1 MGKSSLKILDASQP
15 TLFRYVGYKIIIYNL
30 VYLSIKHFKDDF
42 LMGTL
47 TVKENIAFSAAL
59 RLSPRYSERDRRQ
72 KVDHVIR
79 ELGLTHVAESKV

>member
-1 MGKSSLKILDASQP
+1 
-15 TLFRYVGYKIIIYNL
+15 
-30 VYLSIKHFKDDF
+30 
-42 LMGTL
+42 MGTL